1 MVRLSFSLCSRS
13 LYAVLVGSSL
23 VSLSSHTAHAAQWY
37 TGSLVSPS
45 GAKSHAGDLGVEPYY
60 TYSQPVGT
68 FASNGTSHP
77 LHPRQQTFSNS
88 TLWKYGIT
96 DDISIQT
103 HTVVSYGW
111 KHTAGHAHGPQFG
124 DFPVDLIW
132 RFLHPN
138 PKRFIPDLNLFAGV
152 VMPTGAYSRL
162 RSTQDGTGT
171 GAYVFRV
178 AVTSQSTY
186 TLPGN
191 HALRLRVW
199 NWWRHALTSARLHDT
214 TTYGTT
220 QGFHGTGRPG
230 MSGQTGFSL
239 EYGINQRWVLAMDLA
254 RDWANGSHLKGWT
267 AAGTRVNKISAAS
280 TDWQIAPA
288 VEYNWNP
295 RWGVIAGAAVYYAG
309 HNTGIKV
316 APQFAVNAVF

>member
-1 MVRLSFSLCSRS
+1 MVRLSFSRRSRFLCTI
-13 LYAVLVGSSL
+13 LAGSFL
-23 VSLSSHTAHAAQWY
+23 VSATHTAYAAQWY

-45 GAKSHAGDLGVEPYY
+45 GAKSHAGDLGIEPYY
-60 TYSQPVGT
+60 TYSQPIGT
-68 FASNGTSHP
+68 FAANGTSHP

-88 TLWKYGIT
+88 TLWKLGIT

-111 KHTAGHAHGPQFG
+111 KHTAGHSNGPQFG
-124 DFPVDLIW
+124 DFPVDFIW

-152 VMPTGAYSRL
+152 VMPTGAYSHL
-162 RSTQDGTGT
+162 RSAQDGTGT
-171 GAYVFRV
+171 GSYVFRV
-178 AVTSQSTY
+178 ALTEQSTY

-199 NWWRHALTSARLHDT
+199 NWWRRALTSARLQDA
-214 TTYGTT
+214 TTYGTAA
-220 QGFHGTGRPG
+220 GFRGSGRPG

-239 EYGINQRWVLAMDLA
+239 EYGLTQRWVLAMDLA
-254 RDWANGSHLKGWT
+254 RDWANGSRLKGWNAT
-267 AAGTRVNKISAAS
+267 GSRVNKIGSAS

-295 RWGVIAGAAVYYAG
+295 RWGIIAGAAVYYAG
-309 HNTGIKV
+309 HNTGVKI